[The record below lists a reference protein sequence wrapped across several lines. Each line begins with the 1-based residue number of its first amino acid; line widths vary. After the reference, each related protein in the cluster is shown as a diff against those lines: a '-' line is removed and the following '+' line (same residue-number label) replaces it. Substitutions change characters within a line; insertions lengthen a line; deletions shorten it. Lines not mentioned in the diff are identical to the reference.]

1 MHRQTQRCTDKNKM
15 SQAFN
20 VGEGLKM
27 KIPIEINFPN
37 EDIPLLHPN
46 VRQHSVASKLIN
58 TNKNHIDAKITQTDA
73 KLQGNAQIF
82 ICYPQTLKTSIVVS
96 VLRCTNVSS
105 PSRRQKLSMSRSK
118 IYIRLSPK
126 KNFCYRFFFN
136 KLHMKP
142 CISYAHEITI
152 AHCRP
157 YQKMQW

>member
-1 MHRQTQRCTDKNKM
+1 M

-82 ICYPQTLKTSIVVS
+82 ICYP
-96 VLRCTNVSS
+96 
-105 PSRRQKLSMSRSK
+105 
-118 IYIRLSPK
+118 
-126 KNFCYRFFFN
+126 
-136 KLHMKP
+136 
-142 CISYAHEITI
+142 
-152 AHCRP
+152 
-157 YQKMQW
+157 